1 MADVIDYVIVGD
13 DMQAVVITLDPGEG
27 VRSESGSMLFMTE
40 GIDMSTGVQGGFWKG
55 IKRKF
60 TGESFFQTTFNNTG
74 NKRADVAF
82 AAPYPGKIIPI
93 DLAAWQNFICQ
104 KDAFLC
110 AANGVD
116 LDIAFTKKLGA
127 GFFGGEGFIL
137 QKLSGDGW
145 AFIHAGGTILER
157 TLQQGE
163 KIRVDT
169 GCIVGFQSTVNYDI
183 QFVGGFK
190 NTLFGGEGLF
200 VATLTGPGKVFLQSL
215 PFSKLADRI
224 VASSSLARSSGG
236 GGGAGNVAGAGILGG
251 VLGSVL
257 GGGSGD

>member
-1 MADVIDYVIVGD
+1 MADVIDYQIVGD
-13 DMQAVVITLDPGEG
+13 DMQAVIITLDPNEG
-27 VRSESGSMLFMTE
+27 VRSESGAMLFMTD
-40 GIDMSTGVQGGFWKG
+40 GIQMNTGAQGGFWKG

-60 TGESFFQTTFNNTG
+60 AGESFFQTTFNNTG

-82 AAPYPGKIIPI
+82 AAPHPGRIIPI
-93 DLAAWQNFICQ
+93 DLGVWQTFICQ
-104 KDAFLC
+104 KESFLC

-137 QKLSGDGW
+137 QKLSGDGM
-145 AFIHAGGTILER
+145 AFVHAGGTVIEKTINPGE
-157 TLQQGE
+157 TL
-163 KIRVDT
+163 RVDT
-169 GCIVGFQSTVNYDI
+169 GCIVGFQSTINYDI

-200 VATLTGPGKVFLQSL
+200 VATLTGQGKVFLQSM

-224 VASSSLARSSGG
+224 VASSRLAQGSASST
-236 GGGAGNVAGAGILGG
+236 GATAGTAGIVGG
-251 VLGSVL
+251 VLGSIL
-257 GGGSGD
+257 GGGGSGE